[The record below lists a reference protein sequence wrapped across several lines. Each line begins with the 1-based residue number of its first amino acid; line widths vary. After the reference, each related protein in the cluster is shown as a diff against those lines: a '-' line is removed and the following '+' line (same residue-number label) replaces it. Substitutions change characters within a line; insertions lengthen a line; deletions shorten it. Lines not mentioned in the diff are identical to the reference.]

1 MSQTNGK
8 KAKTSKLDNAEDFWT
23 KLNAEMADE
32 DITRIHKQIVE
43 DLGHNLNHIKP
54 IGHEKWWLDE

>member
-1 MSQTNGK
+1 MVK

-32 DITRIHKQIVE
+32 GITRIHKQIVE

-54 IGHEKWWLDE
+54 IEHEKWWLDE

>member
-23 KLNAEMADE
+23 KLNAEMSDE
-32 DITRIHKQIVE
+32 DITRMHKQIVRGIILTILNQ
-43 DLGHNLNHIKP
+43 LGMRN
-54 IGHEKWWLDE
+54 GG

>member
-23 KLNAEMADE
+23 KLNAEMSDE
-32 DITRIHKQIVE
+32 DIEKLHQQIIE
-43 DLGHNLNHIKP
+43 DLGYDPNNIEP
-54 IGHEKWWLDE
+54 VGHERWWLNE